1 MPRERPI
8 LMSAPMVRAVLAGT
22 KTQTRRAVR
31 IQPNPLLVA
40 GAQFV
45 DRFWCWLNGH
55 DGSIT
60 DKVLGTGRC
69 PYGVSGDRLWV
80 RERFRVYLGTH
91 CVEYFADAAHD
102 SAAKWK
108 PSIHMPRW
116 ASRITLEITDV
127 RVERLQEISEADAL
141 AEGKPTDSANSP
153 RIWYSTIWQS
163 INGPGS
169 WEDMLQAAYR
179 MGMETGAKRAAKH
192 CDNFAQ
198 DCEREGDTAMA
209 VTGYEIAIDIEEFVL
224 AGANLV
230 NGYLG
235 QA

>member
-1 MPRERPI
+1 
-8 LMSAPMVRAVLAGT
+8 MSAPMVRALLAGT
-22 KTQTRRAVR
+22 KTQTRRAVKR
-31 IQPNPLLVA
+31 QPTMTKNYFGMRMFYEPGSNVA
-40 GAQFV
+40 RNEEAFIE
-45 DRFWCWLNGH
+45 D
-55 DGSIT
+55 
-60 DKVLGTGRC
+60 RC